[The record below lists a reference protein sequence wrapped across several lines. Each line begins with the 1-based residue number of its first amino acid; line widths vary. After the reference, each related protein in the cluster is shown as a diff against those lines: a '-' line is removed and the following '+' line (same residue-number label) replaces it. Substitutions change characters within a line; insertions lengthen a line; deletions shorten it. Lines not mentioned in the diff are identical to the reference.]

1 MSLLSKGVAVRDI
14 VKIMMLVTAD
24 YAAVEPLTNKLNI
37 VGVFRNI
44 AARTF
49 PATHRRMFLVVK
61 IGGKVSDGNVPHKLR
76 VSIVDDSGDEITR
89 TESSFLLSSSSTNIS
104 PEHNALIELN
114 GLGFRR
120 PGDYFF
126 KVNVN
131 DGEAKGATV
140 VHVLQHED

>member
-1 MSLLSKGVAVRDI
+1 M
-14 VKIMMLVTAD
+14 KILMLVTAD

-37 VGVFRNI
+37 LGVFRNI

-49 PATHRRMFLVVK
+49 PATHRRMYLVVK
-61 IGGKVSDGNVPHKLR
+61 IDGKVSGSSEPHKLR

-89 TESSFLLSSSSTNIS
+89 AESSFLLTPGSTGIS
-104 PEHNALIELN
+104 PEHNALFELI
-114 GLGFRR
+114 GLVFRR

-140 VHVLQHED
+140 VHVLQREA